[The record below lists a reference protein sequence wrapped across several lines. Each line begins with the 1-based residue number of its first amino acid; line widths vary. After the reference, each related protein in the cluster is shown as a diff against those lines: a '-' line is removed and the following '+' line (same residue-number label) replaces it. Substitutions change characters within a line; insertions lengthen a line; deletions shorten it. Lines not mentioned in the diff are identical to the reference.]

1 MAPSRL
7 GLVASAVPGV
17 SARDVTF
24 AAFGAI
30 GLALVVAQATSVRRS
45 SLTLG
50 QLTNHLMR
58 RRVVRILVLLGWA
71 WLGWHLFVRG
81 MASFLS

>member
-1 MAPSRL
+1 
-7 GLVASAVPGV
+7 V

-24 AAFGAI
+24 VVYGAI
-30 GLALVVAQATSVRRS
+30 GLALVVVQATSRRRS

-50 QLTNHLMR
+50 QATGHLMR
-58 RRVVRILVLLGWA
+58 RRVVRVIVLLGWA

-81 MASFLS
+81 SASFLN

>member
-1 MAPSRL
+1 
-7 GLVASAVPGV
+7 VT
-17 SARDVTF
+17 ARDITF
-24 AAFGAI
+24 AVYGAI
-30 GLALVVAQATSVRRS
+30 ALALVVVEATSVRRS

-50 QLTNHLMR
+50 QLTSHLMR

-81 MASFLS
+81 TASFLN